1 MRFYTH
7 VEVEFEVPDPV
18 GAPQFQGDAPA
29 DYGQRAVAHLRDALE
44 RLISEGPATGYCILP
59 PRRGVGCQCIAAELN
74 SPLHGPDEC
83 AAEDPRAAACPPGTI
98 TVVSFGRADE
108 GGR

>member
-7 VEVEFEVPDPV
+7 VEVEFEVPDHV
-18 GAPQFQGDAPA
+18 GAPKFQGDAPA
-29 DYGQRAVAHLRDALE
+29 DYGDRAVTHLRDALE

-59 PRRGVGCQCIAAELN
+59 PRRAAGCRCLAAELN
-74 SPLHGPDEC
+74 SPLHKPGEC
-83 AAEDPRAAACPPGTI
+83 AAEDPRAAARPLGTI
-98 TVVSFGRADE
+98 TVISFGQADE